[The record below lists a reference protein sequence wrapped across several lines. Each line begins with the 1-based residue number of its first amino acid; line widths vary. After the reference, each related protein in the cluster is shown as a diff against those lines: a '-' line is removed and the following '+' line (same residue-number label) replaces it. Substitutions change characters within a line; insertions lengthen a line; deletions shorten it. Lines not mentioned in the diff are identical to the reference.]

1 MVIQSVVIQSP
12 LPVCGKV
19 FIKLIFNEMFQLS
32 IENELISPNQLVF
45 KPGDSF
51 INQLLA
57 ITHGYTNHLMKALNL
72 QVFF

>member
-1 MVIQSVVIQSP
+1 
-12 LPVCGKV
+12 
-19 FIKLIFNEMFQLS
+19 MFQLS